1 MQPEDDDS
9 KAVRISFKETDQSAA
24 PAPREG
30 GAPGGQDGG
39 DGNSNSGNNGGDGSG
54 GGDDGARRNAQRRGR
69 RRGRNGKLG
78 KRDRKDFAPK
88 ADFVPNPEPGAEGQ
102 AGAAEGVQPAEML
115 DSQSG
120 DAQPGNAQPG
130 NRNGRPPRVA
140 RGPGARGARG
150 QRGRDNREPN
160 NAEPG
165 NREPGNRGPNNRGPN
180 GRGPNNRGPN
190 NRAPKGDAQPGNIAP
205 KAESDPGNGGE
216 DHKLQKLLAEA
227 GLGSRR
233 DMEEAIT
240 AGRVSV
246 NGKVATLGQRITR
259 RDVVRHDGKQVKI
272 KTGREAAEV
281 IIYNKPTGEIVSH
294 DDPEGR
300 PSVFDKVPAPTSG
313 KWIAIGRLDFNTEGL
328 LILTTSGDLANKM
341 MHPRYEVEREYSVR
355 VIGELT
361 DDQMDQLLDGV
372 ELDDGPARFLK
383 LEEGHFSDETPGI
396 NRWYDVMIREGRNRE
411 VRRMFEAVGVT
422 VSRLIRTR
430 FGPIALPRTLR
441 RGQMRP
447 LTPLEIKDLSR
458 VTPAAKPPGLE
469 SGLPGLAG
477 LPMPGSMLAD
487 EDMQP
492 EGPEVDGNTVRQ
504 PAPGA
509 GAGRNA
515 RSPRGKAKRGA
526 GQPQAYSAGGE
537 PNGNVVPQ
545 RGARPPKGRKAGRP
559 GTGTGAGA
567 AAPRGKARK
576 GPGQGQGL
584 GQRPGQGPAQG
595 KRRGKRVLDPNL
607 MTLDGRRAVKRR
619 RDDDMPPPKPV
630 HTPVIIHRRS
640 KLKLMPEGGGN
651 EGNGGGSEG

>member
-1 MQPEDDDS
+1 MQPDDDDS

-24 PAPREG
+24 PAAHESGAPAGQGGGAGGSGNGGGNEG
-30 GAPGGQDGG
+30 GGGGE
-39 DGNSNSGNNGGDGSG
+39 
-54 GGDDGARRNAQRRGR
+54 GDDGARRNTQRRGR

-78 KRDRKDFAPK
+78 KRDRKDFVPK
-88 ADFVPNPEPGAEGQ
+88 ADFVPNPEPGVDGQTEGAQPVEIAGQPDDAQ
-102 AGAAEGVQPAEML
+102 AGNG
-115 DSQSG
+115 
-120 DAQPGNAQPG
+120 QPG

-150 QRGRDNREPN
+150 ARGRENRDPN
-160 NAEPG
+160 NA
-165 NREPGNRGPNNRGPN
+165 EPGNRGPNNRA
-180 GRGPNNRGPN
+180 PNNRGPN
-190 NRAPKGDAQPGNIAP
+190 NRGPGNRNPKGDAQPGNIAP
-205 KAESDPGNGGE
+205 RTEGDAGNGGE

-246 NGKVATLGQRITR
+246 NGKTATLGQRITR

-281 IIYNKPTGEIVSH
+281 IIYHKPTGEIVSH

-300 PSVFDKVPAPTSG
+300 PSVFDKVPAPSSG

-372 ELDDGPARFLK
+372 ELEDGAARFLK

-430 FGPIALPRTLR
+430 FGPISLPRTLR

-458 VTPAAKPPGLE
+458 LTPAAKPPGLE
-469 SGLPGLAG
+469 TGLPGLAG

-487 EDMQP
+487 DEMQP
-492 EGPEVDGNTVRQ
+492 EGPEPDGNTVRQ
-504 PAPGA
+504 PAPE
-509 GAGRNA
+509 AGRNV
-515 RSPRGKAKRGA
+515 RTPRGNKGKRGA
-526 GQPQAYSAGGE
+526 GQAQAYSGGGE

-545 RGARPPKGRKAGRP
+545 RGARPAKGRKAGRP
-559 GTGTGAGA
+559 GVGNGA
-567 AAPRGKARK
+567 AAPRGKARGK

-584 GQRPGQGPAQG
+584 GPRAGQGPAPG
-595 KRRGKRVLDPNL
+595 KRRGKRGLDPNL

-619 RDDDMPPPKPV
+619 RDDEMPPAKPV

-640 KLKLMPEGGGN
+640 KLKLMPEGGSG
-651 EGNGGGSEG
+651 EGNGAGSEG